1 MQNKYFFSKQMVL
14 FKTMFIFSKH
24 FALSS
29 KQITLFSKEM
39 FHFKRNVSFQK
50 KCFISKQMFH
60 FKTNVSFQ
68 NKCFIS
74 KQMFHFKTNVSLQN
88 KWFFSKQM
96 FLFKTNVSFRHF
108 LSLVLYDVP
117 TSQSFILRLIRR
129 AANHLRFPRGKKM
142 ANVKKF
148 CSSCGQKYE
157 SRSTVKF
164 CSHLTDSI
172 IELADKGGA
181 IVIWPKKDYLL
192 EAHRQLDNT
201 NFYTK
206 IPQNNIPHLHTEIQS
221 FLDDLKL
228 QQTID
233 KQTHTFLSP
242 HQPPRTPLFYMNPKI
257 HKPNTPGRPI
267 ISGCDSPTEKLSIY
281 IDHFLKPIVP
291 LIPSYIKDTTHFLNT
306 LFAIPTPL
314 PPNTILATLDVTSLY
329 TNIPHAEGIA
339 SATEALYNKHTEITH
354 TASPPP
360 KHIFRS
366 ILTYILKHNYF
377 EFNSNFYLQ
386 THGTAMGTRTAPSYA
401 NIFMAD
407 LENKLLDNSPNNLQP
422 LIWKRYIDD
431 IFVVWTHGEESLHTF
446 INHLNT
452 SHPTIKI

>member
-1 MQNKYFFSKQMVL
+1 MQQDFCE
-14 FKTMFIFSKH
+14 TTIRHFIEAVRWPTS
-24 FALSS
+24 A
-29 KQITLFSKEM
+29 
-39 FHFKRNVSFQK
+39 
-50 KCFISKQMFH
+50 KQMFLFKINGSFQNNVYLFETLCSF
-60 FKTNVSFQ
+60 FKTNYTLFKRNVSFQ

-74 KQMFHFKTNVSLQN
+74 KQMFHFKTKVSFQNKCFISKQMFHFKNKCFISKQMFSLQN

-172 IELADKGGA
+172 IEPADKGGA

-242 HQPPRTPLFYMNPKI
+242 HQPPRTPLFYMNPK
-257 HKPNTPGRPI
+257 NTQ
-267 ISGCDSPTEKLSIY
+267 TQ
-281 IDHFLKPIVP
+281 
-291 LIPSYIKDTTHFLNT
+291 
-306 LFAIPTPL
+306 
-314 PPNTILATLDVTSLY
+314 
-329 TNIPHAEGIA
+329 
-339 SATEALYNKHTEITH
+339 HTWNVQ
-354 TASPPP
+354 S
-360 KHIFRS
+360 
-366 ILTYILKHNYF
+366 
-377 EFNSNFYLQ
+377 
-386 THGTAMGTRTAPSYA
+386 
-401 NIFMAD
+401 
-407 LENKLLDNSPNNLQP
+407 
-422 LIWKRYIDD
+422 
-431 IFVVWTHGEESLHTF
+431 
-446 INHLNT
+446 
-452 SHPTIKI
+452 